1 MQKKNPKRLFNRNVG
16 KGATVEQRV
25 KEMTKTVNG
34 EQTGAELPKGSL
46 AENGGREWADGQV
59 RRDGEQAGIC
69 KRGWRVMSVQ

>member
-46 AENGGREWADGQV
+46 AERRTEAESGQMGR
-59 RRDGEQAGIC
+59 
-69 KRGWRVMSVQ
+69 